1 MENKNTLI
9 IPDKKRLA
17 ILNGLFYSL
26 TSAIFLCLMIKYK
39 YYLDTF
45 LLGIAMLM
53 GYIVFGARLVL
64 IGGKGYV
71 IDVNGLTV
79 IWFRKWKRFYR
90 WDEFLTARKYMVSAP
105 QVNREAVAEYGGE
118 LSTNVCSLIPVRS
131 NRRGEISQ
139 AWVLRHPFKVYVFA
153 FATVYKGNI
162 IKNLIMDCQSYTKY
176 RPNETTGGIF
186 VSWRRKEELPTGA

>member
-1 MENKNTLI
+1 MENKNALI

-105 QVNREAVAEYGGE
+105 QVNREAVAECGGE

-139 AWVLRHPFKVYVFA
+139 AWDCAIRSRSMPLHLIHF
-153 FATVYKGNI
+153 I
-162 IKNLIMDCQSYTKY
+162 IKSNLKACGGGKY
-176 RPNETTGGIF
+176 LPIRGTGNPT
-186 VSWRRKEELPTGA
+186 RRNNCPG

>member
-1 MENKNTLI
+1 MEDKENNRTMENKNALI

-90 WDEFLTARKYMVSAP
+90 WDKFLTARKYMVSAP

-153 FATVYKGNI
+153 FDSFHNQ
-162 IKNLIMDCQSYTKY
+162 IKFESL
-176 RPNETTGGIF
+176 
-186 VSWRRKEELPTGA
+186 RRGEIPPDQGDREPDEEE

>member
-1 MENKNTLI
+1 MTGYEKNRCTTACRNTLI

-17 ILNGLFYSL
+17 ILNGFFYLL
-26 TSAIFLCLMIKYK
+26 TSAISLFLMIKYK

-45 LLGIAMLM
+45 LLGIAVLM
-53 GYIVFGARLVL
+53 GYMVFGARLVL

-90 WDEFLTARKYMVSAP
+90 WDEFLTARRYMVSAP
-105 QVNREAVAEYGGE
+105 QVNREAAAEYGGE
-118 LSTNVCSLIPVRS
+118 LSTNVCSMIPVRS

-153 FATVYKGNI
+153 FDSFHKQIQFESLGRGEI
-162 IKNLIMDCQSYTKY
+162 PPDLGD
-176 RPNETTGGIF
+176 
-186 VSWRRKEELPTGA
+186 EEPDAAE

>member
-90 WDEFLTARKYMVSAP
+90 WDEFLTARRYMVSAP

-118 LSTNVCSLIPVRS
+118 LSTNVCSLFPVRS

-153 FATVYKGNI
+153 FDSFHNQ
-162 IKNLIMDCQSYTKY
+162 IKFESL
-176 RPNETTGGIF
+176 
-186 VSWRRKEELPTGA
+186 RRGEIPPDLEDQKPDQRE

>member
-1 MENKNTLI
+1 MEDKGNNRTMENKNALI

-139 AWVLRHPFKVYVFA
+139 AWVLRHPFKVYIFA
-153 FATVYKGNI
+153 FDSFHNQ
-162 IKNLIMDCQSYTKY
+162 IKFESL
-176 RPNETTGGIF
+176 
-186 VSWRRKEELPTGA
+186 RRGEIPPDLEDQEPDEEE